1 MLKSKLFI
9 LCILVFSASVAYGYH
24 SEMQAKRSSPK
35 AVKPSPIQFSE
46 QLDGDYSP
54 IQVTLGRIGIKVVK
68 NTEICKQ
75 NNVVGW
81 HQANSG
87 EIILCTDRMLET
99 ATNQSSYQDLLQ
111 STLAHEAAHVAQNC
125 RRYKRG
131 IPTVGVDMDKL
142 KTLPANVQ
150 NEIKISTR
158 IGDTQL
164 SPALEWRVEAEGFYY
179 ENRPSEVI
187 SLLERYCMA

>member
-1 MLKSKLFI
+1 MFKSRLFI

-24 SEMQAKRSSPK
+24 SEMQAKRSSLK
-35 AVKPSPIQFSE
+35 AVEPSPIQFSD
-46 QLDGDYSP
+46 QLDDEYSP
-54 IQVTLGRIGIKVVK
+54 LQVALDRIGIKVVK

-75 NNVVGW
+75 NNAVGW

-111 STLAHEAAHVAQNC
+111 STLAHEAAHVAQFC

-142 KTLPANVQ
+142 KALPANVQ

-158 IGDTQL
+158 IGDAQL

-187 SLLERYCMA
+187 SLLEQYCKA

>member
-24 SEMQAKRSSPK
+24 SEMQAKRSSLK
-35 AVKPSPIQFSE
+35 AVEPSPIQFSD
-46 QLDGDYSP
+46 QLDDEYSP
-54 IQVTLGRIGIKVVK
+54 LQVALDRIGIKVVK

-75 NNVVGW
+75 NNAVGW

-111 STLAHEAAHVAQNC
+111 STLAHEAAHVAQFC

-131 IPTVGVDMDKL
+131 IPTVGVDMAKL
-142 KTLPANVQ
+142 KALPTNVQ

-158 IGDTQL
+158 IGDAQL

-179 ENRPSEVI
+179 ENRPGEVV